1 MNKYIMI
8 GPPGAGKSTQASTLA
23 DAHGFVRI
31 SVGDIFRWNIKNHT
45 KLAAKIHRY
54 IDSGQLV
61 PDDIVEQVA
70 KARLEQH
77 DWNYGFVMD
86 GYPASQAQAEF
97 FLESYAVD
105 GVILL
110 EVPDTL
116 IIERL
121 SNFRVCKACGLD
133 YNLIAHRP
141 KEDEIC
147 EVCGGTLI
155 QRSTDTPD
163 VIRDRIRDYH
173 NKSEPVIDIF
183 RRKELVVAIDGTKPP
198 AEVSALICAELAL

>member
-1 MNKYIMI
+1 M
-8 GPPGAGKSTQASTLA
+8 
-23 DAHGFVRI
+23 
-31 SVGDIFRWNIKNHT
+31 
-45 KLAAKIHRY
+45 
-54 IDSGQLV
+54 

-97 FLESYAVD
+97 FLESYDVD